1 MWVIMKNMV
10 KYLSMIL
17 ITLSLVGC
25 DIDNFNPII
34 DIGESTKFS
43 EEEINK
49 AVDCL
54 KENFDF

>member
-1 MWVIMKNMV
+1 MKNMV
-10 KYLSMIL
+10 KNLSMIL
-17 ITLSLVGC
+17 ISLSLVGC
-25 DIDNFNPII
+25 GIYNANPII

>member
-17 ITLSLVGC
+17 ISLSLVGC
-25 DIDNFNPII
+25 GIDNANPII

-43 EEEINK
+43 EEEIDK

-54 KENFDF
+54 KEIFDF